1 MLCRRISALRRA
13 SGMSQIQF
21 AQKLNI
27 SPSTAGMYEQGRRT
41 PNIDILVAM
50 AQLFSVSL
58 DYLLTGAEFQGNHE
72 IYPQPHTCPCCGCCH
87 RKKCCER

>member
-1 MLCRRISALRRA
+1 MLADRIAILRKTIGLSQSQLAHTLHLGPSAV
-13 SGMSQIQF
+13 
-21 AQKLNI
+21 
-27 SPSTAGMYEQGRRT
+27 GMYEQGRRT

-50 AQLFSVSL
+50 AQLFGVSL

-72 IYPQPHTCPCCGCCH
+72 IYPQLHTCPCQGCCH